1 MNRMRKCLL
10 VLAVASGLVSGA
22 AYAKENS
29 LYQRLGGYDAIA
41 ALTDDFLGR
50 LTSDDEFRKFF
61 VGMSND
67 TKGRIRQHI
76 VEFFCQATGG
86 PCVYTGRDMKTVHTG
101 LGITENEWKKSVV
114 YIGESMNALKIA
126 PAEQKDLG
134 MALAPL
140 EKDIVEQK

>member
-10 VLAVASGLVSGA
+10 VLAVASGLASGA

-67 TKGRIRQHI
+67 TKGRI
-76 VEFFCQATGG
+76 
-86 PCVYTGRDMKTVHTG
+86 KTVHTG
-101 LGITENEWKKSVV
+101 LGITEDEWKKSVV